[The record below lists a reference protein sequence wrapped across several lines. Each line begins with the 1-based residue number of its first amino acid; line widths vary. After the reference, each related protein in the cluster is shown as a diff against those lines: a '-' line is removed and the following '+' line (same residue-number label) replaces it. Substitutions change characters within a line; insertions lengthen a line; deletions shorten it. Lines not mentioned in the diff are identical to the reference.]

1 MVNINQWL
9 NEKNSK
15 YSHSTN
21 KEYINDVFSILY
33 QWLKMNDKIYIDY
46 EMDEIRKY
54 LYIFIYNKHLFEN
67 DSCEIIDM
75 YFTSDIVD
83 LYFDIDKK
91 YGTELLKKK
100 DINVDDLLIFINN
113 VSYFYFC
120 EDDANIYEDE
130 EITYL
135 DEIIML
141 YII

>member
-15 YSHSTN
+15 YTHSTN

-33 QWLKMNDKIYIDY
+33 EWLKMNDKIYIDY

-91 YGTELLKKK
+91 YGTELLKMKN
-100 DINVDDLLIFINN
+100 INVDDLLIFINN
-113 VSYFYFC
+113 VSYFC
-120 EDDANIYEDE
+120 EDDGNIYEDE

-135 DEIIML
+135 DEIIM
-141 YII
+141 